1 MTLAAWLSLTAICAL
16 GAISPGPSLAV
27 VIRNTIR
34 HGRGAG
40 LITALSHGLGVG
52 GYALATA
59 LGLAALIATQT
70 TLFKALTLAG
80 SAYLLWLGADALRA
94 RHAPRPADPADEP
107 ARAAP
112 EHPPAGALAAAREGF
127 GIALL
132 NPKIALFFLALFSQF
147 VSSEAGAIEVAI
159 LAGTA
164 TLVDASWYAL
174 VATGLT
180 ARATAAWL
188 RRHGR
193 WIERLSG
200 AALVFLALTT
210 AASTL

>member
-1 MTLAAWLSLTAICAL
+1 MTTTTLPFTAAVFDLD
-16 GAISPGPSLAV
+16 G
-27 VIRNTIR
+27 VITRT
-34 HGRGAG
+34 AG
-40 LITALSHGLGVG
+40 LHCKAWKEMFDNFLMKYTTRENRAFAPFTEADYLAYVDGKPRYEGVESFLASRAIALPFG
-52 GYALATA
+52 
-59 LGLAALIATQT
+59 
-70 TLFKALTLAG
+70 
-80 SAYLLWLGADALRA
+80 
-94 RHAPRPADPADEP
+94 DPADEP